1 MVHPKVLNAA
11 NQRLI
16 EQIQFTNH
24 CILEK
29 WNAFGKQKGLTYLQF
44 KLLCI
49 LKESEIPLSTRQI
62 SEKLTD
68 SMSDTSRLVD
78 RLIQKGLVAK
88 KTNSFDKRLID
99 VIILEK
105 GKMVLDVFD
114 SKSQQLDR
122 IISSLPKE
130 DLKVVSHFFEKL
142 CNI

>member
-1 MVHPKVLNAA
+1 MVYPKVLNAA
-11 NQRLI
+11 NQKLI

-29 WNAFGKQKGLTYLQF
+29 WNAFGKQKGLTFLQF

-49 LKESEIPLSTRQI
+49 LKEREFPLSTRQI

-68 SMSDTSRLVD
+68 SMSDTNRLVD
-78 RLIQKGLVAK
+78 RLIQKKLAAK
-88 KTNSFDKRLID
+88 KTNSVDKRLID

-114 SKSQQLDR
+114 SKSQELDR
-122 IISSLPKE
+122 IISSLTKE
-130 DLKVVSHFFEKL
+130 DLKVISCFLEKL
-142 CNI
+142 CNV